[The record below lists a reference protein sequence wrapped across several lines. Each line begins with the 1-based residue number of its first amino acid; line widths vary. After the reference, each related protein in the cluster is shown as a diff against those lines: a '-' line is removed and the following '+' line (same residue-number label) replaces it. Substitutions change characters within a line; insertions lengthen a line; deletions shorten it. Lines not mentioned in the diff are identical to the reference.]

1 MLVEATAGFGFLAA
15 TGFYTFY
22 KRLSAQP
29 EEEPEPEPEVMINLS
44 LIEEFQRTFSEF
56 QYWDLLTN
64 WISVGF
70 YVTAAIVAIWSGVVQ
85 PIRSRKKRTRA
96 EMQLTDLIRNES
108 DTESCVGNLSDG
120 LEEPHY
126 TSERECGLDEDQFCE
141 PGIPNMEALTENGD
155 CKLNNQFSQSNLNAQ
170 LPKIDVQEVGK
181 SFAIMELEGNPS
193 EKPPAS
199 FLSEISDRD
208 KARVE
213 KILKTNTEV
222 IGPNSFA
229 DDESNFCTTSLS
241 SSNGRPQASDSNR
254 NSFRTTLAGQQ
265 LHQTNIEQDSKS
277 DPNSDNQTNLYS
289 QHPSVPPGGV
299 VLKHTSYGDVIRGD
313 SEEKFLNPNLLTPD
327 TNPKIAKEE
336 TTTTTTTTTNSSI
349 SSSRSRRSTSR
360 ADKPPTGNITRTR
373 LHRSKSV
380 TAGSLTLRL
389 IGSSTGVSPRVLE
402 VFRCVI
408 KTRSRKAPNDTFRFG
423 LQA

>member
-29 EEEPEPEPEVMINLS
+29 EEEPEPEPEVMINLC

-126 TSERECGLDEDQFCE
+126 TSERECGLDDDQFCE

-170 LPKIDVQEVGK
+170 CNPIPSTVESNTPKVPKIDVQEVGK

-222 IGPNSFA
+222 IGPN
-229 DDESNFCTTSLS
+229 
-241 SSNGRPQASDSNR
+241 R
-254 NSFRTTLAGQQ
+254 
-265 LHQTNIEQDSKS
+265 
-277 DPNSDNQTNLYS
+277 
-289 QHPSVPPGGV
+289 
-299 VLKHTSYGDVIRGD
+299 
-313 SEEKFLNPNLLTPD
+313 
-327 TNPKIAKEE
+327 
-336 TTTTTTTTTNSSI
+336 
-349 SSSRSRRSTSR
+349 
-360 ADKPPTGNITRTR
+360 
-373 LHRSKSV
+373 
-380 TAGSLTLRL
+380 
-389 IGSSTGVSPRVLE
+389 
-402 VFRCVI
+402 
-408 KTRSRKAPNDTFRFG
+408 
-423 LQA
+423 